1 VNIMSA
7 TEWRHILVAVRSPEQ
22 KRQIAIRKAAEIAR
36 RCRARV
42 TLLHAYSMPYPL
54 PSRIPVD
61 SSDIL
66 EMVAADRRKQLE
78 LLARPLR
85 ATGIKVECQAVW
97 DFPSAEA
104 IVRHAVK
111 HKPDLIV
118 AESHRHSRV
127 GRWFL
132 ANTDWELIREAP
144 CPVWFVKHDRIPQ
157 QPTFL
162 IAVDPTHARSKP
174 TRLDDRLL
182 GAATAAMQQLGGKAA
197 LVHAEDVMQ
206 VLPKGFM
213 AEVMIP
219 AAAVRAGERS
229 RTAVRAAIGR
239 LAARHGL
246 HDAVQVVRPG
256 LPAEVIT
263 AAAREVKADVLVM
276 GVVSRRGLKR
286 SFVGNT
292 AEDVIDAA
300 NSDILVIK
308 QAGFKTSVP
317 RRGPSLRPAR

>member
-1 VNIMSA
+1 MST
-7 TEWRHILVAVRSPEQ
+7 TEWRHIVVAVRSPEQ
-22 KRQIAIRKAAEIAR
+22 KRQIAIRKAAEIAG

-42 TLLHAYSMPYPL
+42 TLFHAYSMPYPL

-61 SSDIL
+61 STDIL
-66 EMVAADRRKQLE
+66 EMVGADRRKQLE

-85 ATGIKVECQAVW
+85 AAGIKVDCRVVW

-104 IVRHAVK
+104 IVRHVVT

-144 CPVWFVKHDRIPQ
+144 CPVWFVKHERIPK
-157 QPTFL
+157 QPMFL
-162 IAVDPTHARSKP
+162 IAVDPTHARAKP
-174 TRLDDRLL
+174 SRLDDRLV
-182 GAATAAMQQLGGKAA
+182 GAATAAIRQLGGKAA

-213 AEVMIP
+213 AEVLIP
-219 AAAVRAGERS
+219 AAAVEAGERS

-239 LAARHGL
+239 LAARYGL
-246 HDAVQVVRPG
+246 NDAVQIIRPG
-256 LPAEVIT
+256 LPTEVIT
-263 AAAREVKADVLVM
+263 AAMRQVKADVLVM

-300 NSDILVIK
+300 SSDILVIK
-308 QAGFKTSVP
+308 QAGFKTTVP
-317 RRGPSLRPAR
+317 RRGPSLTPVR